1 MLTAICISAD
11 RKFAGQLQMWI
22 HQGMGDK
29 LRIEAYPSVDAYK
42 TMLETAGDDAPPQ
55 APPPGQKAGAPPEAP
70 SGKDDPGKKVRVFI
84 LDVELLGPKPVQSV
98 VELQRITKEKAPVWV
113 DIGVPRVLMMAFE
126 NGTRRVDGFQHD
138 AIDDLILKP
147 VDKTLFQQKM
157 EFLIAESPKITP
169 TFLFR
174 AKTQQ
179 TIEVGRDVVI
189 DEISEFAAAIR
200 SPGPVPE
207 GAFAA
212 IHGDVFG
219 VKGARRIIGRVYESG
234 KHPVREGE
242 YIVRF
247 AYFGISTEQ
256 LSTVRRYIRGNQ
268 AQVRPRTFGP
278 PMTGTR
284 TAGAAAGAANSVGAA
299 PAAKPGLTKE
309 LADKMALLRMRKV
322 AIIDMNQETSN
333 EAKSLLEGGFKGVIV
348 RSFPSYARF
357 MFDLK
362 QMMPPEPVKPGPA
375 VPGPAATKIP
385 AAGKD
390 GKDAKSNKAAAIEQT
405 FPNGKKLSVII
416 RGKSH
421 DLVRFDPELKKA
433 DIVLGKPASDWLDR
447 PDQWKT
453 FIENDDKESF
463 EEFTTFVEG
472 GPIGRCSFR
481 MHDETGRIVY
491 IEAVGRLD
499 KAGGDGGSQLL
510 RIDMTELDQAAWDK
524 AMAASYGAA
533 GVPNKDPSSFKF
545 EAILID
551 SAMLRPTP
559 AAWYEQFVES
569 LRKARVL
576 TADEAPP
583 KVIVMADPKSRT
595 RNDSFRIKGITS
607 YVYKPLDRRY
617 MIQLIHA
624 LCPQL
629 ALSREP
635 DSSEYV
641 PCELGAKL
649 GKELVMD
656 EVSEYGLTIQHPSA
670 FRDKSHMRFFS
681 RLFGE
686 EGEWVAGRCHT
697 CEKNGTGEGY
707 RCHFMYFGPGEELLQ
722 RIRRWIREDHVARKE
737 KA

>member
-11 RKFAGQLQMWI
+11 RKLAGQLQMWI

-29 LRIEAYPSVDAYK
+29 LCIEAYTSIEAYK
-42 TMLETAGDDAPPQ
+42 VALETANDEVPKQ
-55 APPPGQKAGAPPEAP
+55 APPPGAPPEAP
-70 SGKDDPGKKVRVFI
+70 SAKDDPGKKVRVFI
-84 LDVELLGPKPVQSV
+84 LDVDSLGAKPVQAV

-113 DIGVPRVLMMAFE
+113 DIGTPRVLMMAFE
-126 NGTRRVDGFQHD
+126 AGTMRVEVFQHD

-147 VDKTLFQQKM
+147 LDKTLFQQKM
-157 EFLIAESPKITP
+157 EFLVAESSKISP

-179 TIEVGRDVVI
+179 IIEVGRDVII

-268 AQVRPRTFGP
+268 TQVRSRTFTP
-278 PMTGTR
+278 PMSATKAASTP
-284 TAGAAAGAANSVGAA
+284 AAAQ
-299 PAAKPGLTKE
+299 AKLGLTKE
-309 LADKMALLRMRKV
+309 LTEKMALLRMRKV
-322 AIIDMNQETSN
+322 AVIDMNQETLN
-333 EAKSLLEGGFKGVIV
+333 EAKSLLEGGFKGIVV

-357 MFDLK
+357 MFDLR
-362 QMMPPEPVKPGPA
+362 QLIPPTPVKPA
-375 VPGPAATKIP
+375 PAALGPETGKIP
-385 AAGKD
+385 TTGKD
-390 GKDAKSNKAAAIEQT
+390 TKGSKALTIEQT
-405 FPNGKKLSVII
+405 FPTGKKLSVIV

-421 DLVRFDPELKKA
+421 DLVRFDPDLKKS
-433 DIVLGKPASDWLDR
+433 DIVLGKSVSEWLER
-447 PDQWKT
+447 PDLWKS

-481 MHDETGRIVY
+481 MHDETGRVVY
-491 IEAVGRLD
+491 IEAAGRLD
-499 KAGGDGGSQLL
+499 KAGGDGSSQLL
-510 RIDMTELDQAAWDK
+510 RIEMTELDQEAWEK
-524 AMAASYGAA
+524 AIAASYGATGA
-533 GVPNKDPSSFKF
+533 PNKDPSSFKF

-551 SAMLRPTP
+551 GAMLRPTP
-559 AAWYEQFVES
+559 VAWYEQFVES
-569 LRKARVL
+569 LRKARVI

-583 KVIVMADPKSRT
+583 KVIVMSDLKSRT
-595 RNDSFRIKGITS
+595 RNDGFRIKGIAS
-607 YVYKPLDRRY
+607 FVYKPLDRRY

-629 ALSREP
+629 ALSRAPE
-635 DSSEYV
+635 SSEYV
-641 PCELGAKL
+641 LCELSAKL
-649 GKELVMD
+649 GKEVIMD

-686 EGEWVAGRCHT
+686 EGEWVAGRCHA
-697 CEKNGTGEGY
+697 CEKNGTGEGH